1 MSTEADLGACRCD
14 LAAPTGA
21 VAIGAAKNG
30 TPYRSWYRNMRYAAA
45 FGRLKSL
52 VRADRYT
59 QRPPVPLLVAA
70 VTAVLVA
77 VGSTGPWARV
87 LGETYV
93 NDEIEVFSVRG
104 TVGDGMATLALGILA
119 GVLILW
125 RLVRTHSSGFVL
137 GAAIVVLVVVVVVGM
152 LNWLDVSHMPGV
164 SEPGRYF
171 RTGARAAWG
180 LIVVTLAASA
190 GVSALA
196 YQLWN
201 DELR

>member
-1 MSTEADLGACRCD
+1 
-14 LAAPTGA
+14 
-21 VAIGAAKNG
+21 
-30 TPYRSWYRNMRYAAA
+30 MRYFAAI
-45 FGRLKSL
+45 GRLKSF
-52 VRADRYT
+52 VGADRYT
-59 QRPPVPLLVAA
+59 PRLPVPLLVAA
-70 VTAVLVA
+70 VTTVLVA

-87 LGETYV
+87 LGEKYV

-137 GAAIVVLVVVVVVGM
+137 GAAIVVLVVIVVVGM

-164 SEPGRYF
+164 DQHGRYF

-180 LIVVTLAASA
+180 LIVVTLAALA

>member
-1 MSTEADLGACRCD
+1 
-14 LAAPTGA
+14 
-21 VAIGAAKNG
+21 
-30 TPYRSWYRNMRYAAA
+30 MRYSAAI
-45 FGRLKSL
+45 GRLKSF
-52 VRADRYT
+52 VGADRY
-59 QRPPVPLLVAA
+59 PPLLPVPLLIAA
-70 VTAVLVA
+70 VTIVLVA

-87 LGETYV
+87 FGEKYV
-93 NDEIEVFSVRG
+93 NDEFEVLSVKG

-164 SEPGRYF
+164 DQHGKYF
-171 RTGARAAWG
+171 RAGARAAWG
-180 LIVVTLAASA
+180 LMVVTLAAFA